1 MSGYLLCKYCMN
13 LTIEQALGNKYL
25 MFYHA
30 AWPVDLLKPV
40 CTIQRT
46 VSEVNRMISS
56 NGKNLSSWSAREQDE
71 IARLMRANW
80 IYQRLGVEPIRKPI
94 LTHLEAGQH
103 VVDCGDTRLMA
114 LNMLLDPGT
123 VGVACT
129 VPVDQADQFS
139 DWTPIHNNQDLI
151 KASGFGSTAQVLIR
165 PGAEQAIEW
174 LEIGDNTTAHH
185 LHSVDQRV
193 AMMQNYMDQNPDAV
207 FSTEWARGYHDWNR
221 YAS

>member
-1 MSGYLLCKYCMN
+1 MN
-13 LTIEQALGNKYL
+13 STIEQALGNKYL

-30 AWPVDLLKPV
+30 QWPVDLLTPV
-40 CTIQRT
+40 CTLHKA
-46 VSEVNRMISS
+46 VDEVNRMISS
-56 NGKNLSSWSAREQDE
+56 NGKNLSSWSAREQNE

-80 IYQRLGVEPIRKPI
+80 IYQRLGVEPIRKPV

-123 VGVACT
+123 VGVVCT
-129 VPVDQADQFS
+129 VLVDQADQFS
-139 DWTPIHNNQDLI
+139 DWDPIRTNQDLI

-174 LEIGDNTTAHH
+174 LEIGNHTTAHH

-193 AMMQNYMDQNPDAV
+193 SMMQNYIDQNPDAV
-207 FSTEWARGYHDWNR
+207 FDTEWARSYINWTN